1 MSKTEFDPARA
12 LGDRILDMDRQ
23 ELCALAV
30 RICLRITA
38 EAGPLKYRGG
48 IFPENISIAEDGSV
62 AIGPAK
68 MEKWK
73 RQELEF
79 IAPELYWHGESCPA
93 SDVYSLG
100 LLLFY
105 ATNGGKLPFAA

>member
-68 MEKWK
+68 MAMSSSTSW
-73 RQELEF
+73 
-79 IAPELYWHGESCPA
+79 
-93 SDVYSLG
+93 
-100 LLLFY
+100 
-105 ATNGGKLPFAA
+105 T